1 MHPSYFWA
9 NFRGLFLCEFQWI
22 GRRRKNKS
30 TPNCFKGRNQIKKQ
44 SYLNGKLITKAVKI
58 GMLAR
63 ELLKLFK
70 FRAHFT

>member
-22 GRRRKNKS
+22 EKHEGRRRKNKS

-44 SYLNGKLITKAVKI
+44 SYLNGKLIIQAVKI
-58 GMLAR
+58 GMLPR
-63 ELLKLFK
+63 E
-70 FRAHFT
+70 